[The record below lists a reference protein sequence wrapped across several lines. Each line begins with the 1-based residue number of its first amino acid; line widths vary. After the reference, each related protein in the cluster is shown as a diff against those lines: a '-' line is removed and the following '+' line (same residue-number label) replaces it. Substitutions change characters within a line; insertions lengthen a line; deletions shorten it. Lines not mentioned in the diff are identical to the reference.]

1 MGAWPT
7 QNFKSRGE
15 VREIFHV
22 ASVEDVLSG
31 KVTDVYFTNVEKTLR
46 LLGINPRVAAEVRAS
61 SLPDQWRWAVFAGL
75 EEALRLLEG
84 REVDVHALPEGSV
97 FYPEETI
104 LLIEGRYLEFAV
116 LETALLGFICQ
127 ATGVATK
134 AARCR
139 VAAGER
145 LLLSFG
151 ARRIHPFI
159 APMVERNAFI
169 GGCDG
174 VSVVLSAE
182 LIGERP
188 TGTMSHS
195 LMLCVG
201 DEKTA
206 FQAFDRAVDPEVRRV
221 ALIDTFQD
229 EKFGAITAAEALGE
243 RLFAV
248 RLDTPASRRGD
259 FAKILQE
266 VRWELN
272 IRGYRHVKILV
283 SGGIDEH
290 QILLLNPYADGYGV
304 GTSISNAPVVD
315 FSFDIVEVEG
325 ALRSKRGKMSGKKR
339 LFRCP
344 SCSNRSLLP
353 WNEDTPVCACGEPMK
368 PLLVKVMESGRV
380 IVDLPRPRDIRSR
393 TMREI
398 SHLDL

>member
-1 MGAWPT
+1 M
-7 QNFKSRGE
+7 
-15 VREIFHV
+15 REIFHV
-22 ASVEDVLSG
+22 ASTEDVLAG

-46 LLGINPRVAAEVRAS
+46 LLGINPRVAAEVRAG

-84 REVDVHALPEGSV
+84 RDVDVHALPEGSL
-97 FYPEETI
+97 FYPEETVF
-104 LLIEGRYLEFAV
+104 LIEGRYLEFAV

-139 VAAGER
+139 VAAGDR

-159 APMVERNAFI
+159 APMVERNAYI

-182 LIGERP
+182 LIGEKP

-195 LMLCVG
+195 LMICVG

-229 EKFGAITAAEALGE
+229 EKFGAITAAEALGD

-259 FAKILQE
+259 FSKILQE
-266 VRWELN
+266 VRWELDV
-272 IRGYRHVKILV
+272 RGYRHVRILV

-290 QILLLNPYADGYGV
+290 AILQLNPHADGYGV

-325 ALRSKRGKMSGKKR
+325 TPRSKRGKMSGKKR
-339 LFRCP
+339 LLRCP
-344 SCSNRSLLP
+344 SCGKRSLIP
-353 WNEDTPVCACGEPMK
+353 WAEGVPNCPCGESME
-368 PLLVKVMESGRV
+368 PLLVKMMEGGRFL
-380 IVDLPRPRDIRSR
+380 VDLPSPQEIRAR
-393 TMREI
+393 TLREI
-398 SHLDL
+398 SGFDL